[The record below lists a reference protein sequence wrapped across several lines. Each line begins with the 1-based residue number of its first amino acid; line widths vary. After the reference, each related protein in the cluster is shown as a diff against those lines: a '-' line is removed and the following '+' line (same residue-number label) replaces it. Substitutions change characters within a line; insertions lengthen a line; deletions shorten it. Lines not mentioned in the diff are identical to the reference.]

1 MYSGIFTTRFID
13 EDFRD
18 LLVKFP
24 GLRIFVEMAYLTS
37 RSKSLHMFLRVEN
50 IKPEG
55 FKFFL
60 DRALKKTDSIEELRI
75 LEADGNR
82 YSVYLKKERC
92 ELLPLVW
99 ECGCSIIMPY
109 KIFYSRERDDYLRTF
124 TVVSPLPSAIKDL
137 RRTLESK
144 GIIEKVRIEEIPFYE
159 KLSILDLYGIARAI
173 HELSPMQRRV
183 LVTAYK
189 KGYFDYPRRIKS
201 KDISTYMGISKAT
214 LSQHIRRAEAK
225 IYKPIIKLIQEHYV

>member
-1 MYSGIFTTRFID
+1 MYSGVFTTRFVD

-18 LLVKFP
+18 LLMKFP
-24 GLRIFVEMAYLTS
+24 GVKIFVEMAYLTS
-37 RSKSLHMFLRVEN
+37 KSKSLHMFLRVEN
-50 IKPEG
+50 LRPKG

-60 DRALKKTDSIEELRI
+60 NRALKEIDFIKELKI
-75 LEADGNR
+75 LEVTGNG

-92 ELLPLVW
+92 ELLPLIW

-109 KIFYSRERDDYLRTF
+109 KIFYSRERDDYFRTF
-124 TVVSPLPSAIKDL
+124 TVVSPLSSAIKDV

-159 KLSILDLYGIARAI
+159 ELSILDLYGIAKAI

-201 KDISTYMGISKAT
+201 KDISSYIGISKAT

-225 IYKPIIKLIQEHYV
+225 IYKPIIKLIQKHYR